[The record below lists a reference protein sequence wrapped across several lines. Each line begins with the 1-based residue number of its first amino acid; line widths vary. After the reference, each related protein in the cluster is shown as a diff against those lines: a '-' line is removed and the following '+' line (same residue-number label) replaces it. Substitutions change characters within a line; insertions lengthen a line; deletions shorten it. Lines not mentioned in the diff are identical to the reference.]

1 MLDAEIRKSL
11 HNYLKKENINNPE
24 TVIVDEFNVCKGL
37 ARVDVAVINGIIH
50 GYEIKS
56 ENDTLQR
63 LPNQIKYY
71 IKSLEK
77 VTISINECHL
87 EKTLKIIPDWWG
99 IIIIDN
105 SENVNEI
112 RRAELNISINAESTL
127 QLLWKDEL
135 IELINK
141 YRLIT
146 KYNLPKAKLHKIITY
161 GLEKDI
167 VLNEVRQT
175 LKLRK
180 NWCN

>member
-63 LPNQIKYY
+63 LPTQIKYY
-71 IKSLEK
+71 NKSLEK

-105 SENVNEI
+105 NEKVSEI
-112 RRAELNISINAESTL
+112 RRAELNISIDAESSL

-135 IELINK
+135 IELVNK

-146 KYNLPKAKLHKIITY
+146 KYNLSKAKLHKIITF

-167 VLNEVRQT
+167 ILNEVRQT